1 MEPAIER
8 RRSDPWPEVMRLRG
22 LVMTLTASNRDLS
35 RALAELT
42 DECPPWAPSL
52 AIVYWLWSEAR
63 RAASDWRIVWNRIR
77 PLIDDLGSLPAP
89 KLTPLAWEQHRA
101 RRRLEPTKY
110 GRPPCEATLN
120 LELLFA
126 KQMLAW
132 GAQQGLIRRNPL
144 ATATKVKTLSQRETR
159 LTPEDVERL
168 LAAADDVVDRRLREG
183 DDDGQRAAQL
193 KAFILACF
201 DSLLRFEEARGL
213 RRDRIASDGTVR
225 LLASETKSRRE
236 RVVRLTA
243 RTLEAV
249 EKIKRDKIGRG
260 ISGAAAHI
268 SEQRVFTV
276 GATTLREWF
285 HRARELAGIQAAPRD
300 RQAVPHDLRAGGAT
314 AADESGA
321 RPTAVQTVMG
331 HQSFETTRRY
341 IRSEP
346 VLNAAD
352 VCAAIEKATRV
363 GPKRAPR
370 SRLRP

>member
-1 MEPAIER
+1 LEPAVER
-8 RRSDPWPEVMRLRG
+8 RRGDPWAELTRLRG
-22 LVMTLTASNRDLS
+22 QVVTLTATVRDQA

-42 DECPPWAPSL
+42 DEAPPWAPSL
-52 AIVYWLWSEAR
+52 AIVYWLWSDVR
-63 RAASDWRIVWNRIR
+63 RADENWPMIWNRIK
-77 PLIDDLGSLPAP
+77 PLVDDLGSLPAP

-101 RRRLEPTKY
+101 RRRLEPTKF

-132 GAQQGLIRRNPL
+132 AAREGLIRRNPL
-144 ATATKVKTLSQRETR
+144 ATAAKVKTLSQRETR

-168 LAAADDVVDRRLREG
+168 IAAADDVVDRRLREG

-193 KAFILACF
+193 KAFVLACF
-201 DSLLRFEEARGL
+201 DSLLRFEEARTL
-213 RRDRIASDGTVR
+213 RRDRIGSDGLVD
-225 LLASETKSRRE
+225 LLASETKSRRR
-236 RVVRLTA
+236 RVVRLTP
-243 RTLEAV
+243 RTLEA
-249 EKIKRDKIGRG
+249 I
-260 ISGAAAHI
+260 AAVRTD
-268 SEQRVFTV
+268 QRVFTV
-276 GATTLREWF
+276 SATTMREWF

-346 VLNAAD
+346 IMNADD
-352 VCAAIEKATRV
+352 VCAAIQRSTRV
-363 GPKRAPR
+363 GPKKAPR
-370 SRLRP
+370 ITKRV